1 MAQHDYSKILAIID
15 KIYAASV
22 SDDWQ
27 SVIEAIAEHFDEIPV
42 QLFGHDI
49 ALNKPELMVV
59 VNHGEERLQQYAEH
73 YHAINPWLPGIV
85 SAPVGQVRTT
95 QEYLPEDRLLKT
107 EFYNDWI
114 RPHEDIRR
122 GAGVT
127 LFNDDER
134 TLMLGTN
141 LRTGDQ
147 ADRMD
152 ELTDFMRIVVPHI
165 YRAIEIQHG
174 LQGAQLVGRQYQDVL
189 DQVGNAVI
197 LLDRQG
203 RVCHQNAAA
212 DDLMRVGGL
221 FHLGSFG
228 ALSAVDRAGNREI
241 ADGLAAI
248 RRDRLNYHRRIF
260 LIRGGDGLDTY
271 FAMIAPL
278 EQVME
283 RTAFRQD
290 FAGTRTPEAM
300 LLVARP
306 SYGREM
312 VRSALQSLFQLTPAE
327 ASLAEALYEGRSL
340 DEIADTNAVS
350 IHTVRNQLKSA
361 FAKTGTGRQGELV
374 ALVAQLANL
383 AGR

>member
-27 SVIEAIAEHFDEIPV
+27 SVIDAIAEHFDHIPV
-42 QLFGHDI
+42 QLFGHDV

-85 SAPVGQVRTT
+85 STPIGEVRTT
-95 QEYLPEDRLLKT
+95 YEYLPEDRLLKT

-122 GAGVT
+122 GAGLA
-127 LFNDDER
+127 LFNSEER
-134 TLMLGTN
+134 TLMLGAN
-141 LRTGDQ
+141 LRAKGQ
-147 ADRMD
+147 EDRQD
-152 ELTDFMRIVVPHI
+152 ELNDFLQIIVPHF

-189 DQVGNAVI
+189 DQVGNGVF
-197 LLDRQG
+197 LLDRSG
-203 RVCHQNAAA
+203 RVCHLNAVA
-212 DDLMRVGGL
+212 DELMRAGGL
-221 FHLGSFG
+221 FRLGSFG
-228 ALSAVDRAGNREI
+228 TLSAVDRAANREL

-248 RRDRLNYHRRIF
+248 LRDRLNYHRRIF
-260 LIRGGDGLDTY
+260 LIRGANGLDTY
-271 FAMIAPL
+271 FAMVAPL
-278 EQVME
+278 EQAME
-283 RTAFRQD
+283 RTTIRQD
-290 FAGTRTPEAM
+290 YVGTRTPMAM

-306 SYGREM
+306 SYGREA
-312 VRSALQSLFQLTPAE
+312 VRNALQSLFQLTPAE
-327 ASLAEALYEGRSL
+327 ALLAEALYEGL
-340 DEIADTNAVS
+340 ALNDIADTNAVS

-361 FAKTGTGRQGELV
+361 FAKTDTRRQGELV
-374 ALVAQLANL
+374 ALVAQLASL